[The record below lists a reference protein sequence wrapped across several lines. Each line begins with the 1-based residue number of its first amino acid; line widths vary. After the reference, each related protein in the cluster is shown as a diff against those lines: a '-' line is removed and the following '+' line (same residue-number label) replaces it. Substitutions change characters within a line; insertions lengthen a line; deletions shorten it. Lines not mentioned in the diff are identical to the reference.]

1 VALVPLTC
9 GILKTMIFGEK
20 KIDVSNK
27 NCECTRCQDLIKK
40 RQKVHSKTWM
50 RPGFYFKVF
59 ITLSLWFVW
68 YLTAVQIS
76 KIEPLKSFDPF

>member
-1 VALVPLTC
+1 
-9 GILKTMIFGEK
+9 
-20 KIDVSNK
+20 
-27 NCECTRCQDLIKK
+27 
-40 RQKVHSKTWM
+40 M

-59 ITLSLWFVW
+59 LAVLLWFVW